1 MLTQGPLGCFDKISG
16 QTILGHAMGR
26 PRQRQNIASM
36 RRTFGDKPPTT
47 LDACATIC
55 FHLREEKCAAFVWK
69 EKSERR
75 CVLQHIKG
83 STDHSTAEIRT
94 AVEPAEGEDAYF
106 WPKVFAHEACDIS
119 RDIKITQ
126 VLQQGT
132 MIIHIPVRDG

>member
-1 MLTQGPLGCFDKISG
+1 M
-16 QTILGHAMGR
+16 
-26 PRQRQNIASM
+26 
-36 RRTFGDKPPTT
+36 
-47 LDACATIC
+47 
-55 FHLREEKCAAFVWK
+55 
-69 EKSERR
+69 
-75 CVLQHIKG
+75 LQHIKG